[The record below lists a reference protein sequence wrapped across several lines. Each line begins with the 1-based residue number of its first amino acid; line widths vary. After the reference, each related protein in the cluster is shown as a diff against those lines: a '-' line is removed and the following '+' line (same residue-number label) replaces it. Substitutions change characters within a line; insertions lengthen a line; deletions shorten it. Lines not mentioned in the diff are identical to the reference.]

1 MASPE
6 LDDDHVVAICS
17 VLAEHGVEFVV
28 IGGVAARLHD
38 TGHATVD
45 IDVCP
50 SRRADNLRRLSA
62 ALTELGTRL
71 RVEGEPDGVEFE
83 PHPDLLVNMTTM
95 TLLTR
100 HGPLDL
106 YFEPAGFSGGYDD
119 LAPRLVVVRRDGVDI
134 PLASLEDVIV
144 SKQRAGR
151 PKDVAALPALEAP
164 FGDVTPSSD
173 GRHRS
178 RVNRRALVTHL
189 SPQHEATPTYESRR
203 EARSGG

>member
-6 LDDDHVVAICS
+6 LDDDHVVAICR
-17 VLAEHGVEFVV
+17 VLDEHGVDFVV

-50 SRRADNLRRLSA
+50 SRTADNLRRLSA

-71 RVEGEPDGVEFE
+71 RVEGDPDGVAFD

-106 YFEPAGFSGGYDD
+106 CFTPAGFSGGYDD
-119 LAPRLVVVRRDGVDI
+119 LAPRLIVVRRDGVDI
-134 PLASLEDVIV
+134 PVASLADVV
-144 SKQRAGR
+144 FSKQSAGR
-151 PKDVAALPALEAP
+151 PKDVAALPALEAHLRRRR
-164 FGDVTPSSD
+164 SD
-173 GRHRS
+173 
-178 RVNRRALVTHL
+178 
-189 SPQHEATPTYESRR
+189 P
-203 EARSGG
+203 